1 MPLKPLIN
9 SKLVTTASR
18 LAGATILAL
27 LLTSCASSS
36 DSVSSAAVSGGVGAG
51 NPVIDALFA
60 EFDQPGS
67 PGCGLAVA
75 QDGEIVYS
83 RGYGYANLDY
93 DIPNTPETLFDVGSV
108 TKQFNAACV
117 SMLALEGK
125 LSFDDDIRDWLPE
138 LPEYERP
145 ITIRHLLH
153 HTGGLRDY
161 LNLFPLAGRDDYYPI
176 SLDQIL
182 AMMSRQRA
190 PIFPAGEKYAYSNTG
205 YMLLAKIIER
215 ASGQSLGQMAQER
228 IFDPLGMTGSHM
240 YEDVQAIIP
249 HRAIGYDRNTEGEL
263 RIVHNYNFDIPG
275 DGQLY
280 ATMPD
285 LLRWD
290 GWLHGEPSPEIYELM
305 LTDGQLDSGEPVG
318 YALGLVLGDYRGLRT
333 VRHSGGSW
341 GFLTQ
346 LVRFVEPG
354 LSIAVSCNSGY
365 APTRRI
371 VEQIADHYLADLL
384 DPVVEDDDTEAEEDE
399 ASEEEPEPPPLTAEQ
414 MAEWAGEYFS
424 VELDATYRL
433 AVEADRLVVRVEQD
447 PPIDL
452 SPAADEGLKFHFG
465 DQALGGGRPATL
477 RPVRNAAGRTV
488 GFTLD
493 SWSERGIVFERR

>member
-1 MPLKPLIN
+1 MPLNALI
-9 SKLVTTASR
+9 SSVLTPAAIR
-18 LAGATILAL
+18 IAAIAMLAL
-27 LLTSCASSS
+27 ALTSCVTSS
-36 DSVSSAAVSGGVGAG
+36 DTMQVVTADGEVGAD
-51 NPVIDALFA
+51 NSAIDALFA

-67 PGCGLAVA
+67 PGCGLAIA
-75 QDGEIVYS
+75 QDGELVYS
-83 RGYGYANLDY
+83 RGYGYANLDH
-93 DIPNTPETLFDVGSV
+93 DVPNAPDTLFDVGSV
-108 TKQFNAACV
+108 TKQFNAACI

-125 LSFDDDIRDWLPE
+125 LSFDDDIRRWLPE
-138 LPEYERP
+138 LPEYARP

-161 LNLFPLAGRDDYYPI
+161 LNLFPLSGRDDYFPI

-190 PIFPAGEKYAYSNTG
+190 PIFPAGERYAYSNTG

-215 ASGQSLGQMAQER
+215 AGGQTLGEMAQER
-228 IFDPLGMTGSHM
+228 IFDPLGMSGSHM
-240 YEDVQAIIP
+240 YADVQEIIP
-249 HRAIGYDRNTEGEL
+249 GRSIGYDRNKDGEL

-290 GWLHGEPSPEIYELM
+290 AWLHGEPSPEIYDLM
-305 LTDGQLDSGEPVG
+305 LTEGQLDSGEPVG

-346 LVRFVEPG
+346 LVRFVEPR

-384 DPVVEDDDTEAEEDE
+384 EPVDEEDDVEAEDDE
-399 ASEEEPEPPPLTAEQ
+399 ASAAEPEPFPLTSGQ
-414 MAEWAGEYFS
+414 MAELAGEYFS
-424 VELDATYRL
+424 AELDATYRL
-433 AVEADRLVVRVEQD
+433 AVEEDRLVVRIEQD
-447 PPIDL
+447 PPVEL
-452 SPAADEGLKFHFG
+452 TPRAEGELQFQFG
-465 DQALGGGRPATL
+465 DQALGGLRPVTL
-477 RPVRNAAGRTV
+477 RPVRDTAGRLT
-488 GFTLD
+488 GLTLD